1 MTYVWLALGVVML
14 VLGGDAFVRGS
25 VAVAQR
31 MGVSPLLIGL
41 TLVGFGTSAP
51 ELVTSVQAAL
61 QGSPGIAVGNV
72 VGSNIANVLLILG
85 AAALIRPIRT
95 TPAAFK
101 RDGSVV
107 VLAALACAGV
117 VLTGEAGRLVGAA
130 FVMALALYVGLTY
143 RHERRVPDASAALH
157 ADEAALSARPMR
169 VWAAA
174 VLTVGGLVLVLLGAN
189 RLVAGAVELAR
200 TAGLSEAVVG
210 LTVVAIGTSLP
221 ELVTGVMA
229 AIRGQADV
237 AFGNVVGSNIMNV
250 LGILGATAL
259 VQPLT
264 VPAEI
269 AAVDIWVM
277 LAATGLLVAVAVTG
291 SRISRREGG
300 AMLALYAGY
309 VAWLVVGGAQ

>member
-1 MTYVWLALGVVML
+1 MTYVWLGLGFVML
-14 VLGGDAFVRGS
+14 ILGGDAFVRGS
-25 VAVAQR
+25 VAIARR

-61 QGSPGIAVGNV
+61 QGAPGIAVGNV

-85 AAALIRPIRT
+85 VAALIRPIRT

-107 VLAALACAGV
+107 VLTALACTGV
-117 VLTGEAGRLVGAA
+117 VLLGEAGRLVGVA
-130 FVMALALYVGLTY
+130 FVLALALYVVLTY
-143 RHERRVPDASAALH
+143 RHERRAPDAAAALH
-157 ADEAALSARPMR
+157 ADEAATRVRPMR
-169 VWAAA
+169 VWAA
-174 VLTVGGLVLVLLGAN
+174 VGLTVTGLALVLVGAN
-189 RLVAGAVELAR
+189 RLVAGAVALAGA
-200 TAGLSEAVVG
+200 AGMSEAVVG
-210 LTVVAIGTSLP
+210 LTVVAVGTSLP

-237 AFGNVVGSNIMNV
+237 AFGNVVGSNIVNV

-259 VQPLT
+259 VRPLA
-264 VPAEI
+264 VPPAI

-277 LAATGLLVAVAVTG
+277 LAVTALLVVVTVTG
-291 SRISRREGG
+291 SRISRREGA
-300 AMLALYAGY
+300 AMLAFYVGY
-309 VAWLVVGGAQ
+309 VGWLVAAGG